1 MFIRL
6 VIYSLVLLH
15 LAYRASPLQT
25 YFGQFILIP
34 VGLQYFK
41 LLGFHQSPQL
51 HFLLPKVDLHHQ
63 FVRQY
68 PPIRVVHS
76 LRPVL
81 LPFINQFLILLLL
94 PRPPKLP
101 LISQQSL
108 LLASKEPLLLK
119 LQVHPVYY
127 HQLHQQ
133 VALVAQYQ
141 QVLIIRLQVLPL
153 MVHLAYSRRISKN
166 QNLKLFR
173 NLSLDKILT
182 GLRRT
187 ILLFMIFK
195 WLAIRSYYQ

>member
-51 HFLLPKVDLHHQ
+51 HFVLPIVVLHHHIL
-63 FVRQY
+63 RQY

-76 LRPVL
+76 LQPVL
-81 LPFINQFLILLLL
+81 LPFINQFLIHL
-94 PRPPKLP
+94 PLPGPPKLP
-101 LISQQSL
+101 LVSHQPL
-108 LLASKEPLLLK
+108 HLASIKEPLLLK
-119 LQVHPVYY
+119 LLVHPVYY
-127 HQLHQQ
+127 HQLLQL

-141 QVLIIRLQVLPL
+141 QVLIIPLQQLPL
-153 MVHLAYSRRISKN
+153 VILLVCLRRISKN
-166 QNLKLFR
+166 QNLKL
-173 NLSLDKILT
+173 
-182 GLRRT
+182 
-187 ILLFMIFK
+187 
-195 WLAIRSYYQ
+195 